1 MADIKKILDYIS
13 RMRKEIEEYDSK
25 KLALKKEISTQKDLL
40 YNTCTHEWYIDR
52 DDCWDSIC
60 NKRCKHCNLW
70 QNQSCN

>member
-1 MADIKKILDYIS
+1 MTDTRKILDYIS
-13 RMRKEIEEYDSK
+13 KMRKEIEEYDSK

-40 YNTCTHEWYIDR
+40 YNTCTHEWYIER
-52 DDCWDSIC
+52 DDCWDSVC

>member
-25 KLALKKEISTQKDLL
+25 KLALKKEIL
-40 YNTCTHEWYIDR
+40 YNTCSHEWVIDR

-70 QNQSCN
+70 QNESCNY